1 MMAESMEVRF
11 GWVAVQKGFITLEQ
25 LVDAL
30 GVQAEE
36 NVTKGKHTL
45 IGEILFELGF
55 LNRSQIDEIL
65 QSLKEIREEGED

>member
-11 GWVAVQKGFITLEQ
+11 GWVAFQKGFITLEQ

-30 GVQAEE
+30 RVQAKE
-36 NVTKGKHTL
+36 NITARKHTL
-45 IGEILFELGF
+45 IGEILFEMGL

-65 QSLKEIREEGED
+65 QSQKEIREEGEE